1 MCAAGRSG
9 SGAMACLIVTGER
22 EPARDQRGF
31 AYLGVL
37 FAVALLGASLAA
49 AGTLWQLEQRRER
62 ERELLFVGH
71 QFRLA
76 IARYYRETPGPIKA
90 YPRRLEDLLRD
101 TRYPNTV
108 RHLRRIYRDPVTGD
122 AQWGLV
128 RAADGGI
135 SGVYSLSDAMPIKV
149 AKFLVRDRGFEGKT
163 RYSDW
168 RFVHVPGLRGTGAS
182 ARLGD

>member
-1 MCAAGRSG
+1 
-9 SGAMACLIVTGER
+9 MACRIVSGER
-22 EPARDQRGF
+22 RSRRTQHGF
-31 AYLGVL
+31 AYLGML
-37 FAVALLGASLAA
+37 FAVALLGASLGAT
-49 AGTLWQLEQRRER
+49 GTLWQLEQRRER

-76 IARYYRETPGPIKA
+76 IAAYYRQTPGPIKA

-108 RHLRRIYRDPVTGD
+108 RHLRRLYRDPLNGE

-135 SGVYSLSDAMPIKV
+135 SGVYSLSDAAPIKV
-149 AKFLVRDRGFEGKT
+149 ANFALRDRGFEGKR

-168 RFVHVPGLRGTGAS
+168 RFVYAPDLRGSGAS
-182 ARLGD
+182 ALVKY